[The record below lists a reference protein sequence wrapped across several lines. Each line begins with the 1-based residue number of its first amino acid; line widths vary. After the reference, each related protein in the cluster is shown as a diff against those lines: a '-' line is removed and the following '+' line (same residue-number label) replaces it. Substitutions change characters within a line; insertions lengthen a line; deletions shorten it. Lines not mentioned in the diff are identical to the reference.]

1 MATTDLVFLAHTP
14 DWARLAGN
22 PLFFQD
28 GKQALL
34 FLAMV
39 ALVGKVS
46 DEIHRPLVK
55 LKGNLL
61 IGSSG
66 ESGEDLLN
74 DAVLIHELLDGV

>member
-1 MATTDLVFLAHTP
+1 
-14 DWARLAGN
+14 GN

-28 GKQALL
+28 GKQELL

-39 ALVGKVS
+39 ALVGKIG

-66 ESGEDLLN
+66 ESCEDFLN
-74 DAVLIHELLDGV
+74 DTVLIHELLDGI